1 MYFVEGVSR
10 STKQQ
15 ERENQMNHWTEN
27 KTQVYLWRNEKQ
39 SRQVRGFKVRDFA
52 NPVLGFARTRQDAR
66 RALDANLRADAL
78 TWDTTPGSSASRAA
92 SQAGE
97 VSYADLFG
105 FTDDLS
111 NAQVLGL
118 DQEGAT
124 SREIDDARRALL
136 SL

>member
-1 MYFVEGVSR
+1 
-10 STKQQ
+10 
-15 ERENQMNHWTEN
+15 MNHWTES

-52 NPVLGFARTRQDAR
+52 NPVMGFCATREDAR

-78 TWDTTPGSSASRAA
+78 TWDTTPGSSASNAA
-92 SQAGE
+92 AAAGE
-97 VSYADLFG
+97 VCHSDLFG
-105 FTDDLS
+105 FADDLS

-118 DQEGAT
+118 DLEGPT
-124 SREIDDARRALL
+124 SREVDDARRALA